1 MIHGKKAQEF
11 SMWGTVYA
19 VVGVVLSFIMARSME
34 ANWFWLLLTVI
45 VTAVVCYMIGW
56 KASGE

>member
-1 MIHGKKAQEF
+1 MNKKAQEF